1 MCFTY
6 YIVVKRVIHRK
17 LLFIEITVATLFFA
31 PLFSLFVSSVCLP
44 FTSYNERN
52 IQFIIIG
59 KKNNENQKNLVP
71 GRQRRKRIT
80 HPINDHKLQSYI
92 PLLLTHL

>member
-1 MCFTY
+1 MVNLQVTWVKTKNY
-6 YIVVKRVIHRK
+6 VVAKKVIHRK

-44 FTSYNERN
+44 FTSYNECN

-59 KKNNENQKNLVP
+59 KKKITKI
-71 GRQRRKRIT
+71 KRILCQEG
-80 HPINDHKLQSYI
+80 KEGKE
-92 PLLLTHL
+92 